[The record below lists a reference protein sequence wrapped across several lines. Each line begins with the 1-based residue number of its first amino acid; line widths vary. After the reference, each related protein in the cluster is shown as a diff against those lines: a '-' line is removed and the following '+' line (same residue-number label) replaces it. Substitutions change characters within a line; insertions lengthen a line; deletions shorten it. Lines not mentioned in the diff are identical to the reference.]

1 MAEILCVYK
10 EVGIVK
16 AAAAT
21 SKEPSGEVAIISYD
35 EKPGVQATAVTK
47 AVPTQRQSARTVF
60 LGFLIAFPFSQG
72 RAEPAHPDE
81 SVRKTAGASTGGRIH
96 LVQLR

>member
-1 MAEILCVYK
+1 MAQILCVYK

-35 EKPGVQATAVTK
+35 EKPGAQATAVK
-47 AVPTQRQSARTVF
+47 PPGRQPAV
-60 LGFLIAFPFSQG
+60 AFP
-72 RAEPAHPDE
+72 
-81 SVRKTAGASTGGRIH
+81 
-96 LVQLR
+96 

>member
-60 LGFLIAFPFSQG
+60 LGFLELRPKVG
-72 RAEPAHPDE
+72 DE
-81 SVRKTAGASTGGRIH
+81 GVRRRI
-96 LVQLR
+96 VR

>member
-21 SKEPSGEVAIISYD
+21 SKEPSGEV
-35 EKPGVQATAVTK
+35 
-47 AVPTQRQSARTVF
+47 VPTQRQSARTVF

-72 RAEPAHPDE
+72 RAEPAHPE
-81 SVRKTAGASTGGRIH
+81 CP
-96 LVQLR
+96 